1 MTDPFP
7 SYFELIF
14 CGQPGTL
21 KTFLSSRI
29 AHRLGAVWLPTVSIA
44 AISTQ
49 SGVGLSAERESRY
62 ARCVDALHVLAGMR
76 ARVVVDGGFPS
87 MEIKHQFFAI
97 YPDCPK
103 VLIECAASAET
114 RLARLKTRAQSP
126 FDVERAS
133 AASILETW
141 SRDQVQPAPS
151 VLSTKLVE
159 AGCTALLRVNT
170 TSFTVSIEG
179 TLDNVL
185 RESILAALESAFE
198 EFRATDKSYARAAM
212 TQSFDE
218 LAPRYEENT
227 EWRAAPELLAQLRVD
242 LPRAGCDVLDI
253 GSGTGLAAEWYS
265 AQGHR
270 CMGLDLSPKMSV
282 RAAPRVLFTN
292 FGSAVDL
299 PFFEASFDLA
309 LMRQMLHYTE
319 PALALQE
326 TRRILRADGQLVIAA
341 AIAQTVG
348 VKPVWEEFK
357 NVTQPLRLR
366 VFAEDD
372 LAELLY
378 ATGFTIVERRHA
390 SLTRRESF
398 AQVAQRAR
406 EPTSGWASF
415 MKMMERVFAGLAPE
429 LEFKVAEDAYSYRQ
443 FWVTLVARKAE
454 GVIT

>member
-1 MTDPFP
+1 MIDSSP

-21 KTFLSSRI
+21 KTFLSSRV

-44 AISTQ
+44 TISTQ
-49 SGVGLSAERESRY
+49 PGVGLDAERESRY
-62 ARCVDALHVLAGMR
+62 ARCVDALQVLAGMR

-87 MEIKHQFFAI
+87 MEIKHQLFAI

-103 VLIECAASAET
+103 VLIECTASAET
-114 RLARLKTRAQSP
+114 RLARLKIRAQSP

-133 AASILETW
+133 AASILEAW
-141 SRDQVQPAPS
+141 SRNRVQPAPS
-151 VLSTKLVE
+151 VLSTTLAE

-179 TLDNVL
+179 TLDDVL
-185 RESILAALESAFE
+185 RDSILAALESAFE
-198 EFRATDKSYARAAM
+198 EFRATDKSHARAAV

-218 LAPRYEENT
+218 LAPRYEEST
-227 EWRAAPELLAQLRVD
+227 EWRADPNLLAQLRVD
-242 LPRAGCDVLDI
+242 LPHAGCDVLDI

-299 PFFEASFDLA
+299 PFFDASFDLA

-348 VKPVWEEFK
+348 LKPVWEEFK

-366 VFAEDD
+366 VFTEDD
-372 LAELLY
+372 LVELLH
-378 ATGFTIVERRHA
+378 ATGFTIIERRHA

-406 EPTSGWASF
+406 EPASGWASF
-415 MKMMERVFAGLAPE
+415 MKMMERVFTGLAPE
-429 LEFKVAEDAYSYRQ
+429 LEFKAADDAYSYRQ
-443 FWVTLVARKAE
+443 FWVTFVARKAE
-454 GVIT
+454 G